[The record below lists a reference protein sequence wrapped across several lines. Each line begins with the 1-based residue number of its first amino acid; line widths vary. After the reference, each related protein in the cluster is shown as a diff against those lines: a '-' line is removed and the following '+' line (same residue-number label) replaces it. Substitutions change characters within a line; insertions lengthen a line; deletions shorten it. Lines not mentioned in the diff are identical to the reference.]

1 MDERVRKAMIL
12 AAVCFFSAAASS
24 PGWAAHGDDIL
35 GLWQN
40 EERDAIIEIYQ
51 CGEKYCG
58 KIVWMKAPVYPADD
72 SRGRAGQ
79 PRLDD
84 NNPDPRLRN
93 RPIAGLQIV
102 DGFIFDG
109 KNEWKQGTV
118 YDPKNGKTYKGKMSL
133 ASRDELHMRGYVL
146 FSFIGRT
153 TTWSRLN
160 R

>member
-1 MDERVRKAMIL
+1 MDERARKALIIV
-12 AAVCFFSAAASS
+12 AVCFFSAAASEV
-24 PGWAAHGDDIL
+24 WAAHSDDIL

-40 EERDAIIEIYQ
+40 EERDGIIEIYR

-58 KIVWMKAPVYPADD
+58 RIVWTKAPVYKADD
-72 SRGRAGQ
+72 SRGRAGL

-84 NNPDPRLRN
+84 NNPDPRLKN
-93 RPIAGLQIV
+93 RPVTDLQIM

-118 YDPKNGKTYKGKMSL
+118 YDPKTGKTYRGKIFL
-133 ASRDELHMRGYVL
+133 ASRDELQLRGYV
-146 FSFIGRT
+146 FFTFIGRT
-153 TTWSRLN
+153 TTWTRLD